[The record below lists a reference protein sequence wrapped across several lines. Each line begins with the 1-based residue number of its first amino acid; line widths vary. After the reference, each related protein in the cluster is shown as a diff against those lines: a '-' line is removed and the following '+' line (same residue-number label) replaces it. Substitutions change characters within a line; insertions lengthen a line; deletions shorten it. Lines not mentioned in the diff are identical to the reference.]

1 MLEEQ
6 RKLVRIIAELTMFF
20 LEIGAEHISSNVDR
34 EGAEERISFRADYRP
49 GCEDKLKEMQK
60 CLSEQRNDGIE
71 DIYWELAGSGNHG
84 QTTQLMLVGMMI
96 DRAEV
101 SIGDGFVELTL
112 HKKPRE

>member
-6 RKLVRIIAELTMFF
+6 RKIVRITAELTMFF
-20 LEIGAEHISSNVDR
+20 LEVGAGNISSHVEI
-34 EGAEERISFRADYRP
+34 EGSVGKINFRADYRP
-49 GCEDKLKEMQK
+49 GCEEKLREMEN

-84 QTTQLMLVGMMI
+84 QTSQLMLVGMMV

-101 SIGDGFVELTL
+101 RVQDGFVDLTL
-112 HKKPRE
+112 YKELRE

>member
-6 RKLVRIIAELTMFF
+6 RKIVRITAELTMFF
-20 LEIGAEHISSNVDR
+20 LEVGAGNISSHVEI
-34 EGAEERISFRADYRP
+34 EGSVGKINFRADYRP
-49 GCEDKLKEMQK
+49 GCEDKLREMEK

-84 QTTQLMLVGMMI
+84 QTSELMLVGMMV

-101 SIGDGFVELTL
+101 RVQDGFVDLTL
-112 HKKPRE
+112 YKELRE

>member
-6 RKLVRIIAELTMFF
+6 RKIVRITAELTMFF
-20 LEIGAEHISSNVDR
+20 LEVGAGIISSHVEI
-34 EGAEERISFRADYRP
+34 EGSVGKINFRADYRP
-49 GCEDKLKEMQK
+49 GCEDKLREMEK

-84 QTTQLMLVGMMI
+84 QTNQLMLVGMMV

-101 SIGDGFVELTL
+101 RVQDGFVDLTL
-112 HKKPRE
+112 YKELRE